1 MSENFACSNCRML
14 LQISSEQ
21 FGKQVRCP
29 VCGSISVFGS
39 PAEESQQSDKRDDWS
54 PINESP
60 TTPSPP
66 REERNT
72 DRAGPQPLK
81 ASSDQLG
88 GNWEKVRPAPTNPN
102 RKSDNT
108 KPAADTF
115 VIDENQVAE
124 NQSKFDRNW
133 KIGFVLSLL
142 PVVAIASPFCT
153 CCVYLPFVPLGL
165 GLLGIAFTSRSKRGP
180 KELNYILAGIS
191 IVFALFY
198 LAFFLIGIFLG

>member
-14 LQISSEQ
+14 LQISPEQ
-21 FGKQVRCP
+21 LGKQVRCP

-39 PAEESQQSDKRDDWS
+39 PVEESQQSDKRDDWS
-54 PINESP
+54 PINESRL
-60 TTPSPP
+60 TPNTP

-72 DRAGPQPLK
+72 ERARPQPLK
-81 ASSDQLG
+81 ASPDQLG
-88 GNWEKVRPAPTNPN
+88 GNWETVRPAPTNPN

-115 VIDENQVAE
+115 VIDENQLAE

-142 PVVAIASPFCT
+142 PVIGMAFGFCI
-153 CCVYLPFVPLGL
+153 CFAYIPSVPLGL

-180 KELNYILAGIS
+180 KELNYVLAGIG
-191 IVFALFY
+191 ILFSLYY
-198 LAFFLIGIFLG
+198 LVLWLIYLLSG